1 MPKPEEPLV
10 IRKYPN
16 RRLYNTGTSTYMTLE
31 DLACMVRRGKDLVV
45 YDAKLGEDIAR
56 AVVTQI
62 HVTSFYHPI
71 IIER

>member
-31 DLACMVRRGKDLVV
+31 DLACMVRRG
-45 YDAKLGEDIAR
+45 EDITR